1 MKVSNDTSEGQDTL
15 RGFVG
20 IEVICSANQFM
31 YGVSKDLE
39 ASARMFDVYSDD
51 IYNLFSKTDWQSAAE
66 YEGWEEID
74 GYIIKR
80 LPRSDTEVEDWMEG
94 EELDVKFADCSPN
107 MQEDFRK
114 QCEIALEEATD
125 SWEEACDVDRLEAYE
140 HEALEH
146 WVVSEWLGEKLAE
159 AGEIVGEF
167 AGFTIWGRTCSGQAI
182 FLDGVI
188 EHIYNEW
195 RA

>member
-1 MKVSNDTSEGQDTL
+1 MKVSNDTGEGQEVL
-15 RGFVG
+15 RQFVDR
-20 IEVICSANQFM
+20 EVIYNANQFM
-31 YGVSKDLE
+31 GGVGKDPE
-39 ASARMFDVYSDD
+39 GAANMFDDYADD
-51 IYNLFSKTDWQSAAE
+51 IFNLFGRTDWQSAAE

-74 GYIIKR
+74 GDIVKR
-80 LPRSDTEVEDWMEG
+80 NPRSDTEVEDWMEG

-114 QCEIALEEATD
+114 QCEIALEETAF
-125 SWEEACDVDRLEAYE
+125 SWEEACDIDRLEAYE

-146 WVVSEWLGEKLAE
+146 YIVSDWLGDKLAK
-159 AGEIVGEF
+159 AGEMVGEI

-182 FLDGVI
+182 LLDGVI
-188 EHIYNEW
+188 QDIYNEW